1 MLGPQFGFGVDP
13 NSCVAALGTDLTL
26 PHVQVIPHNENHF
39 DVFSSEFL
47 LHNFVV
53 LLVLHLF

>member
-13 NSCVAALGTDLTL
+13 DSCVAALGTDLAL
-26 PHVQVIPHNENHF
+26 PHVQVIPDYEYHF
-39 DVFSSEFL
+39 DVVSSELL